1 MDLSELTIS
10 LLVWCVLCGS
20 CSSCSDTQYRAS
32 DGSCKECQPCPAG
45 EEPQE
50 DCGIDSG
57 WPVQCVPCEDGRY
70 SADRDLNPCW
80 SCTQCHV
87 QNREELSPCQ
97 HTANAKCGRC
107 LKGFFELK
115 RTDGGSE
122 LVCIPCA
129 GTDVMS
135 RKECQ
140 VTEPPETSMAVI
152 GMVSAASTFA
162 LVLLLWILVFIT
174 KQIRRGYK
182 GSLQPSRLPDPLTDL
197 ITQYSPKEVQPLRQ
211 EVTPKD
217 LEQGCHCPDDSP
229 RSLSSLI
236 PEKETPPHSIVINV
250 TTNIKPPSEGEE
262 QEWGEGP
269 GDTTLLQEEQMEH
282 QLEEICRLAEGQ
294 SLEQLDYD
302 SVHELSLL
310 VDSRGS
316 RALRRLGWALGVRP
330 DILNNLHGFQELFEY
345 LRTSTYMQLPELA
358 RAAARIHRADLV
370 DRLHQGLAATE
381 RAPRS

>member
-1 MDLSELTIS
+1 MDLSEHTIS

-70 SADRDLNPCW
+70 SADRGLNPCW

-129 GTDVMS
+129 GTDVTS

-140 VTEPPETSMAVI
+140 VTEPPATSMAVI

-269 GDTTLLQEEQMEH
+269 GDTALLQEEQMEH

-310 VDSRGS
+310 VDSGGS

-345 LRTSTYMQLPELA
+345 LRTSTYIQLPELA

-381 RAPRS
+381 RAPGS